1 MDTLLTKKLEKVY
14 NAFTSKIFEVY
25 NIFKDYYT
33 EERVDLQG
41 YPSYE
46 CFYETLKTKTFKEV
60 FTTAK
65 VKIIPDG
72 TLDVI
77 HGGHIAITE
86 ATKSLCESSLDNDIW
101 NKIISFF
108 NTPFLLVHFPEVTVT
123 NEYDQ
128 HIDIQD
134 LFVKVPLMW
143 DGTMDGNFSLNRA
156 TYSKIQYDSDYMHS
170 HAPGINKR
178 DFTTFLNPC
187 LGTGPI
193 RGTSSSLNNE
203 YDEDLWNLFCL
214 ELDKYVKT
222 ESIEGVPYRKLSRVG
237 VTPKLCY
244 RTIYRDLTIT
254 GYTREAWVNCFIKY
268 LIESNTLAIFY
279 NSKAYIIAESYE
291 DFCIKTSNAF
301 IHWVNTFD
309 TPFQSLSEL
318 LTLEILRESK
328 KEEGKWRQKIR
339 VGTTNQDVVN
349 INAFICMFKG
359 NSIRLN
365 IKNETTQND
374 ESLLAQNNIYTLDA
388 RILSYIM
395 RYILYILNLSKTN
408 GNERENSDIAHQNG
422 LYL

>member
-46 CFYETLKTKTFKEV
+46 RFYEILKTKTFKEV

-86 ATKSLCESSLDNDIW
+86 ATKSLCESSLDNNIW

-108 NTPFLLVHFPEVTVT
+108 NTPFLLIHFPEVTVT

-170 HAPGINKR
+170 HVPGINKR
-178 DFTTFLNPC
+178 NFTTFLSPC

-222 ESIEGVPYRKLSRVG
+222 ESIEGVPYRRLSQVG
-237 VTPKLCY
+237 ATPKWCY

-268 LIESNTLAIFY
+268 LIESNTLAVFY

-309 TPFQSLSEL
+309 TPFRSLSEL

-328 KEEGKWRQKIR
+328 KEEGKWGQKIM
-339 VGTTNQDVVN
+339 VGTTNQDVVS

-359 NSIRLN
+359 NYIRLN

-374 ESLLAQNNIYTLDA
+374 ESLLAQNKIYTLDA
-388 RILSYIM
+388 KILSYIM
-395 RYILYILNLSKTN
+395 RYLLYTLNLSKTN
-408 GNERENSDIAHQNG
+408 GYERENSDIAHQNG